1 MLINPDFVCLENN
14 VRIFYLNG
22 WTSHRIDHNLNS
34 SEIPCIQWMI
44 LNMSII
50 HSTGKQKLIELG
62 QQP

>member
-22 WTSHRIDHNLNS
+22 WASHRIDHNLNS
-34 SEIPCIQWMI
+34 SKIPCIQWMI
-44 LNMSII
+44 LTMSII
-50 HSTGKQKLIELG
+50 QSTGKQKLIELG